1 VNSSGSMKIHSF
13 NAGIANVH
21 LIDDGRGVVVV
32 DAGWRGFASRILRQ
46 VRRLGYQPR
55 DVRLILL
62 THVHVDHAG
71 SAAEL
76 RRLTGAPIAA
86 HRGDAHIALAGRH
99 TMPLGRGWAGV
110 SSKWLVEKSGV
121 ELKFEAFTPDI
132 WLEQG
137 QTLGDFGL
145 EGYVVHTPGH
155 TRGSVTLALED
166 GITLIGDALI
176 NLIKVGYPMY
186 WEDPERARESG
197 RKIQGLKPRVLY
209 SGHGRAFSG
218 AQLDHYLE
226 AYAAKKAR

>member
-1 VNSSGSMKIHSF
+1 MQIHSF
-13 NAGIANVH
+13 SAGIANVH

-32 DAGWRGFASRILRQ
+32 DACWQGFAPRILRR
-46 VRRLGYQPR
+46 VARLGYQPR

-76 RRLTGAPIAA
+76 RRRTGAPIAI
-86 HRGDAHIALAGRH
+86 HRDDAHLALAGKH
-99 TMPLGRGWAGV
+99 AMPLGRGWAGL
-110 SSKWLVEKSGV
+110 SSKWLIEKSGY
-121 ELKFEAFTPDI
+121 EMKYEAFTPDI
-132 WLEQG
+132 WLEEG
-137 QTLGDFGL
+137 QTLGDFGI

-166 GITLIGDALI
+166 GVTLIGDALI

-186 WEDPERARESG
+186 WEEPELARESG
-197 RKIQGLKPRVLY
+197 RKIQGLKPRILY

-218 AQLDHYLE
+218 ADLDRYLE
-226 AYAAKKAR
+226 QYAAKKAR